1 MNGFPKLALM
11 ASALMVLGG
20 CAVTPTGPTQLV
32 LPGTSKTFQ
41 QFRIDDAGCRQHAS
55 AEIGDSAQTAAADAT
70 ARSAVVGTAVGAI
83 AGAAIGG
90 SRGAGVGAGSGLL
103 VGTASGSG
111 AGAQSGYS
119 AQRRYDNAY
128 IQCMYAAGHR
138 VPISGQFIGN
148 TRAVQPAGPIP
159 PSGAEPPP
167 PPPAGAPPAP
177 PPGASG

>member
-1 MNGFPKLALM
+1 MKRLSRLAALTAALLALG
-11 ASALMVLGG
+11 A

-32 LPGTSKTFQ
+32 LPGSGKTFQ
-41 QFRIDDAGCRQHAS
+41 QFRVDDASCRQHAS

-70 ARSAVVGTAVGAI
+70 ARSAVVGTVVGTV

-103 VGTASGSG
+103 VGAAAGSN
-111 AGAQSGYS
+111 AGAQTGYS

-138 VPISGQFIGN
+138 VPVSGQFVGSA
-148 TRAVQPAGPIP
+148 RATQPATPTP

-167 PPPAGAPPAP
+167 PPAGTPPAP
-177 PPGASG
+177 PPGT

>member
-1 MNGFPKLALM
+1 MKRFSRLAVLTP
-11 ASALMVLGG
+11 ALLVLGA

-32 LPGTSKTFQ
+32 LPGSGKTFQ
-41 QFRIDDAGCRQHAS
+41 QFRVDDAGCRQHAS

-70 ARSAVVGTAVGAI
+70 ARSAVVGTAVGTV

-90 SRGAGVGAGSGLL
+90 SRGAGVGAGTGLL
-103 VGTASGSG
+103 FGTAAGSN
-111 AGAQSGYS
+111 AGAQTGYS

-138 VPISGQFIGN
+138 VPVSGQFIGN
-148 TRAVQPAGPIP
+148 TRAVQQATPTP

-167 PPPAGAPPAP
+167 PPPAGTPPAP
-177 PPGASG
+177 PPGTSR